1 MSYVPPRLLAPPVDA
16 SRVPGVDRPDTM
28 GDPTGFGEAQV
39 MGMRVANATP
49 DKMDST
55 LKPSSAMFAGEDDGL
70 HAILSHFE
78 PLAKRAASTIY
89 PHLDDEQR
97 AEFHKRIAEHI
108 PQASIEVQHMFPT
121 HTGHMRDAHQLTAA
135 SPAEMAPVERLVA
148 AKSVL
153 HVLNDERMRMQ
164 SGRRKK

>member
-1 MSYVPPRLLAPPVDA
+1 MDA

-39 MGMRVANATP
+39 MGMRVANNDP

-55 LKPSSAMFAGEDDGL
+55 LKPSSARYAGEDDGL
-70 HAILSHFE
+70 HAMLEDLE
-78 PLAKRAASTIY
+78 PRAREVSSAIY

-97 AEFHKRIAEHI
+97 ATFTRRVNAHVPRARAEVR
-108 PQASIEVQHMFPT
+108 QMFP
-121 HTGHMRDAHQLTAA
+121 RAHPDQHHETL
-135 SPAEMAPVERLVA
+135 ERLAA

-153 HVLNDERMRMQ
+153 HVLHTERQKLSSKR
-164 SGRRKK
+164 